1 MIYYPQATGSI
12 EEDTRAIQGCLDQ
25 AAADGGGTVWLS
37 AGTAYHSKSLTLRG
51 HVTLHLE
58 NGARLVASGDIN
70 DYRAE
75 GGIDTD
81 ETRGVGTPVL
91 RKPAFAFL
99 YAYDAPS
106 LAISGEGR
114 IEGNCFQFVHR
125 VNQYYHAGSFYP
137 RPTLIYLE
145 RCDNLVVRDVT
156 LDDSPFWSLHV
167 AGSDNVLISAI
178 TIANPL
184 DVANSDGI
192 DIDHSTNVRII
203 GCHVRCA
210 DDGICLK
217 NTAGNRGYPPT
228 AQVLISDCT
237 VISTSAALKIG
248 TEGVDDFTD
257 ILVQNCIISAS
268 NRGISIQIRDG
279 GSVTNARF
287 SNILI
292 RTRLFS
298 ADYWGK
304 GEAIAITSF
313 DRDHKTES
321 GKISRIRFASIATE
335 GEGGV
340 LIAGDEGKISDIR
353 FEDTEVRLTKTS
365 SWPVVG
371 YDLRPRERKPDLL
384 ERPVSAFYLSNA
396 TDIRFSDVRAS
407 IEAHEGFSTTLL
419 ESESASWSGEVEPLN

>member
-1 MIYYPQATGSI
+1 
-12 EEDTRAIQGCLDQ
+12 
-25 AAADGGGTVWLS
+25 
-37 AGTAYHSKSLTLRG
+37 
-51 HVTLHLE
+51 
-58 NGARLVASGDIN
+58 
-70 DYRAE
+70 
-75 GGIDTD
+75 
-81 ETRGVGTPVL
+81 
-91 RKPAFAFL
+91 
-99 YAYDAPS
+99 
-106 LAISGEGR
+106 
-114 IEGNCFQFVHR
+114 
-125 VNQYYHAGSFYP
+125 
-137 RPTLIYLE
+137 
-145 RCDNLVVRDVT
+145 
-156 LDDSPFWSLHV
+156 
-167 AGSDNVLISAI
+167 
-178 TIANPL
+178 
-184 DVANSDGI
+184 
-192 DIDHSTNVRII
+192 
-203 GCHVRCA
+203 
-210 DDGICLK
+210 
-217 NTAGNRGYPPT
+217 
-228 AQVLISDCT
+228 VLISDCT